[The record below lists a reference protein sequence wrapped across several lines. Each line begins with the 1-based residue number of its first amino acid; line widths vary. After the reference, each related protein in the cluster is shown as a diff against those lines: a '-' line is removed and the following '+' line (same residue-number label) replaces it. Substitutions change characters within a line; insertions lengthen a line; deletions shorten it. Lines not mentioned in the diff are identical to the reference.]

1 MTCDASTQVACYRKG
16 QLKLCR
22 PRLSLPSR
30 FLPLPPQ
37 QATVIPPSLAIITY
51 LKATGR
57 LERIQ
62 AQCEIQLLYDT
73 PVLHAAQRLSTI
85 DFKWGLYNFREDFRS
100 AERVFYHRDFPLDD

>member
-37 QATVIPPSLAIITY
+37 QATVIPPSLAAADSSSSVYNHTGSDTHIHQPIVAPPAIRVDDAIEGY
-51 LKATGR
+51 LAPNRG
-57 LERIQ
+57 
-62 AQCEIQLLYDT
+62 
-73 PVLHAAQRLSTI
+73 P
-85 DFKWGLYNFREDFRS
+85 
-100 AERVFYHRDFPLDD
+100 